1 MKRGRCREAHW
12 WHGKFRGC
20 GYRVTVAREAI
31 LDILARTDKHM
42 SAEDIYMKLH
52 PIYPNIG
59 LTTVYR
65 TLDVLSNLALIF
77 RLDIGDGRARYEL
90 AESPNKPHHHHHLVC
105 TGCRKVIDY
114 SDFIDQ
120 EIKLLHETEKGLSK
134 KYNFKI
140 TNHLIQFYGLCGDCS
155 SKL

>member
-1 MKRGRCREAHW
+1 MKKCCKDFEGW
-12 WHGKFRGC
+12 QGKFHGC

-31 LDILARTDKHM
+31 LDLLSNTDKHM

-52 PIYPNIG
+52 KTHSNIG

-65 TLDVLSNLALIF
+65 TLEVLSDMALVF
-77 RLDIGDGRARYEL
+77 KMDIGDGRARYEL
-90 AESPNKPHHHHHLVC
+90 AESPKKPNHHHHLVC
-105 TGCRKVIDY
+105 TGCRKIVDY

-120 EIKLLHETEKGLSK
+120 EVKLLQETEKGLSK

-155 SKL
+155 AGA